1 MNQAGY
7 IAIAHRPPPPISN
20 GFLGMILLVGTET
33 ILFTCFI
40 GAYMVLRM
48 GASSWPPAGTPALHL
63 GLSAVNTVLLTL
75 SGLFAFIYGQAMSQ
89 KNISRATIFLS
100 ATLLLGLIF

>member
-40 GAYMVLRM
+40 GAYLVLRM
-48 GASSWPPAGTPALHL
+48 GATQWPPAGTPALPIRL
-63 GLSAVNTVLLTL
+63 ATANTALLAL
-75 SGLFAFIYGQAMSQ
+75 SGCCAFLYRQAMSR
-89 KNISRATIFLS
+89 KNISRVKGFLS
-100 ATLLLGLIF
+100 ATLFM